1 MYPMKRWA
9 RSVICPISLPQNE
22 VGARK
27 LRAALVETL
36 VPVERSDE
44 AIEEITEGER
54 QLMRVRAIRERLGE
68 LANIVRES
76 MRERD

>member
-1 MYPMKRWA
+1 
-9 RSVICPISLPQNE
+9 
-22 VGARK
+22 
-27 LRAALVETL
+27 